1 MKDIKGKIGEQL
13 TWEAKKNQKYNAS
26 ISFIKSKWSKYLK
39 VKKDGGLV

>member
-1 MKDIKGKIGEQL
+1 MGS
-13 TWEAKKNQKYNAS
+13 KKNQKYNAS